1 MLWKGNN
8 QQLKSHKLSCL
19 LLNCLRCFS
28 DLKSIV
34 ERMKKFTLRSYKRPS
49 QHIND
54 LILIHVHVYNSKF
67 KTTIEILKH
76 GFYIIIYIIHVE
88 ANDNN
93 NNIPGSIL

>member
-1 MLWKGNN
+1 M
-8 QQLKSHKLSCL
+8 
-19 LLNCLRCFS
+19 F
-28 DLKSIV
+28 IV
-34 ERMKKFTLRSYKRPS
+34 ELSEMFFWSEKYWWTNEKFYSSIKRPS

-54 LILIHVHVYNSKF
+54 LILIHVHVYNSKL